1 MDWHHYC
8 SITVEQKEYFM
19 KRIFTNFLPTIVSVI
34 VPIITVN
41 TFDIYIG
48 LAVGAFLMFI
58 VFMINQKLIR
68 QKKKEA
74 IPEVLAVGYYISFVE
89 SLMSR
94 MHKKTIIIDEST
106 NKKLVFDSRKIEVK
120 IVQSDLIQLPNIKE
134 AINKLKK
141 FSVQDTI
148 QDKSLGVR
156 GKIIEDKLII
166 YDFPNTLFSLQNYFI
181 TEFGNEV
188 EMKKEYT
195 QRFYDRLRKL
205 IDRRISTGLVE
216 LRKIEFIE

>member
-1 MDWHHYC
+1 
-8 SITVEQKEYFM
+8 M
-19 KRIFTNFLPTIVSVI
+19 KHIFTNFLPTIVSVV
-34 VPIITVN
+34 VPIITVS

-48 LAVGAFLMFI
+48 LVVGVILMLI

-74 IPEVLAVGYYISFVE
+74 IPEVLAVGYYLSFVE
-89 SLMSR
+89 SLISR
-94 MHKKTIIIDEST
+94 MNERTIIIDEST
-106 NKKLVFDSRKIEVK
+106 NEKLVIDSRKIEVK
-120 IVQSDLIQLPNIKE
+120 VIQPDLNQLPNIKE
-134 AINKLKK
+134 AINKLQK
-141 FSVQDTI
+141 FSVQDTT

-156 GKIIEDKLII
+156 GNIIEDRLII

-216 LRKIEFIE
+216 LRKIEFINPNNIF